1 MNQLIRHGVP
11 LAAMCLAAGSAQAQE
26 IASYS
31 LTFTEVVAGTNT
43 PVASPN
49 GLIEPGEGARLSLT
63 IEFSPPVGSTITYT
77 PPPLPGTGT
86 VAGLASIVVDLLS
99 QPASPG
105 TWNSIGRP
113 AAWTLGDAGSP
124 NINGSEWQDA
134 GAGQFVLPGQTANST
149 NPVSN
154 IWSGVWS
161 PASYAPRSVTWQSA
175 AGQGSDDH
183 TTILVQ
189 HGVGPTGS
197 PLYVSRA
204 IIPGQFGSV
213 IVPIVPAPGVGVVA
227 LGGAAWLSRRRRGR

>member
-1 MNQLIRHGVP
+1 MNQLIRHCVP
-11 LAAMCLAAGSAQAQE
+11 VAAMFLAAGSAQAQE
-26 IASYS
+26 LASYS

-99 QPASPG
+99 QPSSPG
-105 TWNSIGRP
+105 TWNSVGRP
-113 AAWTLGDAGSP
+113 AAWTLGDAGNP
-124 NINGSEWQDA
+124 DLNGVGWQNA
-134 GAGQFVLPGQTANST
+134 GAGQFVLPGQTANAT

-154 IWSGVWS
+154 IWFGVWN

-175 AGQGSDDH
+175 AGQGPNDH

-189 HGVGPTGS
+189 HGVGPTGN

-204 IIPGQFGSV
+204 INPGQFGSV
-213 IVPIVPAPGVGVVA
+213 VVPIVPAPGIGAVV
-227 LGGAAWLSRRRRGR
+227 LGGGCLALRRRRR